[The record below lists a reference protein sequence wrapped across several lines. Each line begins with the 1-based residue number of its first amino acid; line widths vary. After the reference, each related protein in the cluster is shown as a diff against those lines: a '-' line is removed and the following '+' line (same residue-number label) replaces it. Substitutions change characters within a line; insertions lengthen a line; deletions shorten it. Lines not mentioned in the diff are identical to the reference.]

1 MNIFNGY
8 DLSNLERKCIEE
20 LAFLSRCAA
29 TEGLVLLKNDNV
41 LPFDKTKK
49 LSIFG
54 RTQIDY
60 LKSGTGSGG
69 LVNTE
74 YSVNIV
80 DGIKDRIEINNDL
93 LGVYKTWL
101 IDNPFDEN
109 KGMVKICKFDNII
122 SNEVY
127 FAEAKDGIDIE
138 YNTTGSELAQHF
150 VKVFS
155 DGEYLTSGF
164 AKGTRFHTEHVFIKF
179 SQRKNNFSLEFSS
192 SFTFV
197 NVTALREE

>member
-8 DLSNLERKCIEE
+8 DLSILERKCIEE
-20 LAFLSRCAA
+20 LASLSRCAA

-109 KGMVKICKFDNII
+109 KGMVKYVSLII
-122 SNEVY
+122 SY
-127 FAEAKDGIDIE
+127 QMKCI
-138 YNTTGSELAQHF
+138 L
-150 VKVFS
+150 
-155 DGEYLTSGF
+155 
-164 AKGTRFHTEHVFIKF
+164 
-179 SQRKNNFSLEFSS
+179 QRQ
-192 SFTFV
+192 
-197 NVTALREE
+197 